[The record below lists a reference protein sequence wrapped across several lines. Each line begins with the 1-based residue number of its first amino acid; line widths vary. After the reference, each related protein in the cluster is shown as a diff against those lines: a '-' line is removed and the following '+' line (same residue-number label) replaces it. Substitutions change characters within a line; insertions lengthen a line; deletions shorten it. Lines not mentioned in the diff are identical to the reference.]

1 MPLTIDH
8 CPSADD
14 LAAIYAGGLDGTV
27 LRELEHHIDHCESCR
42 VVVSGLAL
50 GSTARPRG
58 PSADHVGLVAVDADH
73 YVLGDE
79 IARGGMGRI
88 FRARD
93 RRLGRDV
100 AIKETFA
107 HSGDGARFEREARI
121 TARLQ
126 HPSIVHVHEAGV
138 WPTGEPFFAMQ
149 LVPGRSLDET
159 IAAATTLEDRL
170 ALVPNALAVADA
182 IAYAHSEGVIH
193 RDLKPRN
200 VIVGEFGETV
210 VIDWGLAKDLDAT
223 TPEADDVVP
232 AVETA
237 DGATAIG
244 AVIGTPAYMP
254 PEQALGEV
262 VDRRADVYAIGAIL
276 YHVLSGR
283 PPVTGTARDAVL
295 ATVVAGNIKPLVD
308 LQPGAP
314 ADLLAIVTKAMALEP
329 SARYADAR
337 ELAQDLR
344 KFQTGQLVGARQ
356 YAWSHLLARWLKRH
370 RTAVTVA
377 AAAIVVLAA
386 IGTISVREIVA
397 AKHTAEEQRT
407 AAVQNRGDAEDLLA
421 FMLGDLHD
429 KLQPLGKTDL
439 LDAVARKAI
448 TYYQR
453 RGDQLSTPEE
463 HHKQGVALT
472 NLGDVLIDEG
482 HAADALAQYR
492 AALAIGEI
500 LVVLEPGDP
509 LWLKAV
515 ATRHERIGDV
525 LMPTGDH
532 AGALGEYRD
541 QLAIDVAL
549 AARDP
554 NNPTAQRDLD
564 VAHFKLAGGLAET
577 GQLPEAI
584 KEYRAGVAISSHL
597 AEVAPS
603 SAADRDLALDH
614 TQLGMALAN
623 HGEHEA
629 AVAEHRESLRVLA
642 RAEARDPKDAQTQAV
657 IQATHMTLGEILEKQ
672 DDHAGAVAEYQ
683 ASIAVGERMA
693 ARDAMNVGVRSNVA
707 FCRTELAEA
716 EHALGQDDDA
726 LNQLRTALAVQV
738 ELSANDPTQ
747 LDRVHDIE
755 LSHRAL
761 ARIEVAH
768 GDRSTA
774 MRDLAMVLDLAI
786 QLAAKDTTNVDY
798 RWDLADAHMKLGE
811 AKLAAN
817 DHPGAVAEF
826 RAALVPR
833 EATLANDPTNA
844 DAALDVAAVHAE
856 LGEAIEPSDPIAA
869 VAEYRVALPTLDK
882 RAAAGDAQMKANAD
896 ELRGNIARLTHVAAH

>member
-1 MPLTIDH
+1 MPLPIDH

-14 LAAIYAGGLDGTV
+14 LAAIVAGGLAGAV
-27 LRELEHHIDHCESCR
+27 LAELEHHIDNCESCR

-58 PSADHVGLVAVDADH
+58 PAADHVGLVGVDADH

-149 LVPGRSLDET
+149 LVPGRSLDEAIT
-159 IAAATTLEDRL
+159 AAKTLEERL

-182 IAYAHSEGVIH
+182 IAYAHSQAVIH

-210 VIDWGLAKDLDAT
+210 VIDWGLAKDLDASA
-223 TPEADDVVP
+223 PEADDVVRVP
-232 AVETA
+232 DPA

-254 PEQALGEV
+254 PEQALGEI

-295 ATVVAGNIKPLVD
+295 ATVVAGSVTPLGE

-314 ADLLAIVTKAMALEP
+314 ADLLAIVTKAMAFEP

-356 YAWSHLLARWLKRH
+356 YAWSHLLARWLRRH

-386 IGTISVREIVA
+386 TGAVSLYEVVA
-397 AKHTAEEQRT
+397 AKHTAEKQRA

-439 LDAVARKAI
+439 LDAVAHKAI
-448 TYYQR
+448 AYYQR
-453 RGDQLSTPEE
+453 RGDDLASSDER
-463 HHKQGVALT
+463 HKQGVALT
-472 NLGDVLIDEG
+472 NLGDVLLDEG

-492 AALAIGEI
+492 ASLAIGEM

-509 LWLKAV
+509 RWLKAV

-541 QLAIDVAL
+541 QLDIAVAL
-549 AARDP
+549 AARAPDSAI
-554 NNPTAQRDLD
+554 AQRDLD
-564 VAHFKLAGGLAET
+564 VAHYKLAGALTET
-577 GQLPEAI
+577 GKLPEAI
-584 KEYRAGVAISSHL
+584 AEYRAGVAISTHL

-603 SAADRDLALDH
+603 SQADRDLALDH
-614 TQLGMALAN
+614 AQLGMALAN
-623 HGEHEA
+623 HGEHDE
-629 AVAEHRESLRVLA
+629 AVAEHRAALKVLE
-642 RAEARDPKDAQTQAV
+642 RAAARDPSDQQTQAT
-657 IQATHMTLGEILEKQ
+657 IQATHMTLGEILEKTA
-672 DDHAGAVAEYQ
+672 DHAGAVAEYR
-683 ASIAVGERMA
+683 AAIDVGERVT
-693 ARDAMNVGVRSNVA
+693 ARDSTNVGLRSNVA
-707 FCRTELAEA
+707 FCRTELADA

-726 LNQLRTALAVQV
+726 LQQLRTALAVQV

-761 ARIEVAH
+761 AKIELAH
-768 GDRSTA
+768 GDRPTA
-774 MRDLAMVLDLAI
+774 MRDLTMVRDVAL
-786 QLAAKDTTNVDY
+786 QLAAKDPSNVDY
-798 RWDLADAHMKLGE
+798 RWDVADAHMKLGE
-811 AKLAAN
+811 AKLAAG
-817 DHPGAVAEF
+817 DHAVAVAEF
-826 RAALVPR
+826 RAALLVR
-833 EATLANDPTNA
+833 SATLASDPTNA
-844 DAALDVAAVHAE
+844 DAALDVAAARAE
-856 LGEAIEPSDPIAA
+856 LGEAIEPSDPVAA
-869 VAEYRVALPTLDK
+869 LAEYRAALPALDK
-882 RAAAGDAQMKANAD
+882 RASDPQMKANAD
-896 ELRGNIARLTHVAAH
+896 ELRGNIARLTHVAGAR

>member
-1 MPLTIDH
+1 MSRAMNLDH

-27 LRELEHHIDHCESCR
+27 LQELEHHIDNCESCR

-58 PSADHVGLVAVDADH
+58 PAADHVGLVGVDADH

-159 IAAATTLEDRL
+159 IAAATTLEERL

-182 IAYAHSEGVIH
+182 IAYAHSQGVIH

-210 VIDWGLAKDLDAT
+210 VIDWGLAKDLDANA
-223 TPEADDVVP
+223 PDDVVQTSEP
-232 AVETA
+232 A

-254 PEQALGEV
+254 PEQALGEI

-295 ATVVAGNIKPLVD
+295 ATVVAGSVTPLGE

-314 ADLLAIVTKAMALEP
+314 ADLLAIVAKAMAFEP

-356 YAWSHLLARWLKRH
+356 YAWSHLLARWLARH

-386 IGTISVREIVA
+386 IGTISLREVVA
-397 AKHTAEEQRT
+397 AKHTAEEQR
-407 AAVQNRGDAEDLLA
+407 ASAVQNRGDAEDLLA

-429 KLQPLGKTDL
+429 KLQPLGKTEL

-453 RGDQLSTPEE
+453 RGDELASSGER
-463 HHKQGVALT
+463 HKQGVALT
-472 NLGDVLIDEG
+472 NLGDVLVDEG

-492 AALAIGEI
+492 AALAIGET
-500 LVVLEPGDP
+500 LLVLEPGDP
-509 LWLKAV
+509 AWLKAV

-541 QLAIDVAL
+541 QLAIDVYL
-549 AARDP
+549 AARAPD
-554 NNPTAQRDLD
+554 NATAQRDLD

-603 SAADRDLALDH
+603 SSADRDLALDH

-629 AVAEHRESLRVLA
+629 AVAEHRESLRALA

-672 DDHAGAVAEYQ
+672 SDHAGAIAEYR
-683 ASIAVGERMA
+683 ASIDVGERMA
-693 ARDAMNVGVRSNVA
+693 ARDATNVGLRSNVA
-707 FCRTELAEA
+707 FCRTELADA

-726 LNQLRTALAVQV
+726 LKQLRTALAVQV

-761 ARIEVAH
+761 AKIELAH
-768 GDRSTA
+768 GDRATA
-774 MRDLAMVLDLAI
+774 MRDLAMVLDFAT
-786 QLAAKDTTNVDY
+786 QLAAKDTTNVEY
-798 RWDLADAHMKLGE
+798 RWDVGDAHMKLGE

-817 DHPGAVAEF
+817 DHPGAATEF

-833 EATLANDPTNA
+833 EAALARDSTNA
-844 DAALDVAAVHAE
+844 DAALDVAAAHAE
-856 LGEAIEPSDPIAA
+856 LGEAIEPSDPLAA
-869 VAEYRVALPTLDK
+869 VAEYRAALPTLDK
-882 RAAAGDAQMKANAD
+882 RADDPQMKANAD
-896 ELRGNIARLTHVAAH
+896 ELRGNIARLTHVAGSR

>member
-1 MPLTIDH
+1 MSRAMNIDH
-8 CPSADD
+8 CPSADA
-14 LAAIYAGGLDGTV
+14 LAAIYAGGLDGIV
-27 LRELEHHIDHCESCR
+27 LQELEHHIDHCESCR
-42 VVVSGLAL
+42 IVVSGLAL

-58 PSADHVGLVAVDADH
+58 PSADHVGLIGVDADH

-79 IARGGMGRI
+79 LARGGMGRI

-100 AIKETFA
+100 AIKETFG

-149 LVPGRSLDET
+149 LVPGRSLDDT
-159 IAAATTLEDRL
+159 IAAATTLEARL

-182 IAYAHSEGVIH
+182 IAYAHSQGVIH

-210 VIDWGLAKDLDAT
+210 VIDWGLAKDLSANA
-223 TPEADDVVP
+223 PDDVVHASDP
-232 AVETA
+232 A

-254 PEQALGEV
+254 PEQALGEA

-283 PPVTGTARDAVL
+283 PPVTGTTRDAVL
-295 ATVVAGNIKPLVD
+295 ATVVAGSVKPLGE

-314 ADLLAIVTKAMALEP
+314 ADLLAIVAKAMAFEP

-356 YAWSHLLARWLKRH
+356 YAWSHLLARWLARH

-386 IGTISVREIVA
+386 IGAISLREVFA
-397 AKHTAEEQRT
+397 AKHTAEEQRA

-439 LDAVARKAI
+439 LDAVAHKAI
-448 TYYQR
+448 AYYQR
-453 RGDQLSTPEE
+453 RGDELASPEE

-472 NLGDVLIDEG
+472 NLGDVLLDEG

-492 AALAIGEI
+492 AALAIGEM

-541 QLAIDVAL
+541 QLGIATAL
-549 AARDP
+549 AARAPD
-554 NNPTAQRDLD
+554 NAVAQRDLD

-584 KEYRAGVAISSHL
+584 KEYRAGVAISAHL

-603 SAADRDLALDH
+603 SQADRDLALDH

-642 RAEARDPKDAQTQAV
+642 RAEARDPKDAQIQAV

-672 DDHAGAVAEYQ
+672 NDHAGAIAEYR
-683 ASIAVGERMA
+683 ASIDVGERMA
-693 ARDAMNVGVRSNVA
+693 ARDSTNVGLRSNVA
-707 FCRTELAEA
+707 FCRTELADA

-726 LNQLRTALAVQV
+726 LKQLRTALAVQV
-738 ELSANDPTQ
+738 ELSTNDPTQ

-761 ARIEVAH
+761 AKIELAH
-768 GDRSTA
+768 GDRVTA
-774 MRDLAMVLDLAI
+774 MRDLAMVLDFAT
-786 QLAAKDTTNVDY
+786 QLAVKDTTNVEY
-798 RWDLADAHMKLGE
+798 RWDLGDAHMKLGE
-811 AKLAAN
+811 LKLAAG
-817 DHPGAVAEF
+817 DRPSAVADF

-833 EATLANDPTNA
+833 EAALANDPTNA
-844 DAALDVAAVHAE
+844 DSALDVAAAHAE
-856 LGEAIEPSDPIAA
+856 LGEAIEPTDPMAA
-869 VAEYRVALPTLDK
+869 VAEYRAALPTLDK
-882 RAAAGDAQMKANAD
+882 RAADPQMKANAD
-896 ELRGNIARLTHVAAH
+896 ELRGNIARLTHVAGAH